1 MLLEFP
7 VELGVEEHDEV
18 SEHAGELD
26 SFCSLL
32 RPLDPEISEIGPRW
46 RRCPPRITGRCFFLR
61 KSKLQQQTR
70 VLEQVMVEHLGLG
83 RGPEHL
89 SR

>member
-46 RRCPPRITGRCFFLR
+46 RRCPPPNHRKMFFFEKVEAATTNTSFGTGD
-61 KSKLQQQTR
+61 
-70 VLEQVMVEHLGLG
+70 G
-83 RGPEHL
+83 RT
-89 SR
+89 SRSW